1 MYWKA
6 TNALIEGHESM
17 NTGYNSNMRLKNNE
31 SKLFNVSPHFIYLF
45 FNIQQFLTNSDQVLD
60 IVFDTGKPLWLRHS
74 PWLSR
79 FIFWQK

>member
-1 MYWKA
+1 
-6 TNALIEGHESM
+6 M

-60 IVFDTGKPLWLRHS
+60 IVFDTGKPL
-74 PWLSR
+74 
-79 FIFWQK
+79 

>member
-6 TNALIEGHESM
+6 TNYVLKEGHESM
-17 NTGYNSNMRLKNNE
+17 NTGYNSNMRFKNNE
-31 SKLFNVSPHFIYLF
+31 SKLFHLILFIYF
-45 FNIQQFLTNSDQVLD
+45 FNIQQFLANSDQVLD

-79 FIFWQK
+79 FTFWQK

>member
-1 MYWKA
+1 MFH
-6 TNALIEGHESM
+6 LI
-17 NTGYNSNMRLKNNE
+17 L
-31 SKLFNVSPHFIYLF
+31 FIYF

-79 FIFWQK
+79 FIFWQKYKSDVWTLLGFYIGIIMVIRACQVTQW